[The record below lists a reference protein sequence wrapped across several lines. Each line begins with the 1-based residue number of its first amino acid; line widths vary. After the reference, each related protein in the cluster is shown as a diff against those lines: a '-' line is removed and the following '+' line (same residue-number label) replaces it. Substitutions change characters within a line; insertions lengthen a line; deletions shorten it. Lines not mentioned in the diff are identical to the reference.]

1 MLEQINAQT
10 GREER
15 GKWVQ
20 DERKVPIFLS
30 GCSGTGDPAKGEAEE
45 VVIVVQAHL
54 IEINAQFN
62 GDKHKSSYSVR
73 AAGERVSLGVIQ
85 CRIMDVVQ
93 SIGADR
99 EEGRCDVCFLW
110 CTSPYRQSLI
120 QPIFLH
126 IPALHIMC
134 YYPVCLLESL
144 C

>member
-1 MLEQINAQT
+1 MK
-10 GREER
+10 GR
-15 GKWVQ
+15 
-20 DERKVPIFLS
+20 
-30 GCSGTGDPAKGEAEE
+30 CSGAGEHAKGEAEE

-73 AAGERVSLGVIQ
+73 AAGERVSVGVIQ

-99 EEGRCDVCFLW
+99 EEGRCDACFRW
-110 CTSPYRQSLI
+110 CASPYRQSLT
-120 QPIFLH
+120 QPVFLH
-126 IPALHIMC
+126 STLC
-134 YYPVCLLESL
+134 VVSVCLCLLESL

>member
-1 MLEQINAQT
+1 MKGRCRVFCLE
-10 GREER
+10 
-15 GKWVQ
+15 VQ
-20 DERKVPIFLS
+20 VQ
-30 GCSGTGDPAKGEAEE
+30 GEAEE

-99 EEGRCDVCFLW
+99 EEGRYDVCSLW

-126 IPALHIMC
+126 STLCVIIA
-134 YYPVCLLESL
+134 YVCVCWRACVDTGASYRWLAFSV
-144 C
+144 